1 MTSCF
6 SGKRPPRLVVIVCAL
21 PYDQTMIRADLHNH
35 TLAAHGQDTV
45 GDMYEAARKRHVD
58 WYGFS
63 EHSPL
68 PPGYSCPLY
77 KGDLNVTFPAYV
89 EAVLALKDSARPGGP
104 QVLLGME
111 LDWLPVNMGWMEDL
125 LGRYPF
131 AYVIGGLHFVHDV
144 PIGSPRSWGE
154 ELTLPERF
162 ARYEAYYGE
171 MARLAAG
178 GLVDVVAHPDFIKVC
193 CYEDFQTWLRQP
205 GSLDIVAHALEA
217 MRDQDV
223 AMEVSSAGMRKA
235 FREPYPGPVIMRL
248 AADLGLDISFGSDAH
263 AAAETVSHFDDLAR
277 YARSFGFSRN
287 RIAVGRERRKLEF

>member
-35 TLAAHGQDTV
+35 TLAAHGQDSV

-131 AYVIGGLHFVHDV
+131 DYVIGGLHFVHDV

-223 AMEVSSAGMRKA
+223 AMEVSSAGLRKA